1 MTLLDNWGV
10 LQVEDFTVNVT
21 GKYEYISDPPILG
34 DIGTF
39 ALDLRNTTIIVNSS
53 TTWDEEASALQVDI
67 SDLLVMQQDF
77 NISFVGISDIADVA
91 SRLLTYVGN
100 TIRSRVVSIIK
111 YLGPKPVRLTKMI
124 NTLLRLIPDEIDIP
138 GTDLYIEGGISRKF
152 EIVKDKYMLLPLDI
166 SLQQKDRP
174 LNYTNTADLNGA
186 AVPEDFEFC
195 MYLTSYLIDD
205 ALALA
210 YRYNLTK
217 IALAPVPGL
226 TTSTLN
232 ALLLLRNPFRGFK
245 HYGFDSGMPCAANA
259 TAYDMEPV
267 IHVSKDQGISIGIA
281 LSANIKCKKKAD
293 DTDYS

>member
-1 MTLLDNWGV
+1 
-10 LQVEDFTVNVT
+10 
-21 GKYEYISDPPILG
+21 
-34 DIGTF
+34 
-39 ALDLRNTTIIVNSS
+39 
-53 TTWDEEASALQVDI
+53 
-67 SDLLVMQQDF
+67 
-77 NISFVGISDIADVA
+77 
-91 SRLLTYVGN
+91 
-100 TIRSRVVSIIK
+100 
-111 YLGPKPVRLTKMI
+111 
-124 NTLLRLIPDEIDIP
+124 LIPDEIDIP

-267 IHVSKDQGISIGIA
+267 IHVSKD
-281 LSANIKCKKKAD
+281 
-293 DTDYS
+293 